1 MKILMVCT
9 GNICRSPMAEG
20 IARALLRAAKRDDI
34 TVDSAATHD
43 YHPDSPPDARAR
55 RVMRAHNMA
64 IDDLRARVFLPEDF
78 YLFDEILVADRSHY
92 RHLSAIAPDD
102 GACAKIGFMLD
113 TAIHVD
119 IFRDMVIAGFALIE
133 GMSLIENIDRMG
145 FGYIIPAFL
154 RDKMKQIA
162 EEIGRAHV

>member
-1 MKILMVCT
+1 MKILMACT

-43 YHPDSPPDARAR
+43 YHPGSAPDPRAR
-55 RVMRAHNMA
+55 RVMRAHQMP

-92 RHLSAIAPDD
+92 RYLSAIAPDD
-102 GACAKIGFMLD
+102 DARAKIGFMLD
-113 TAIHVD
+113 TLPDNPGAELPD
-119 IFRDMVIAGFALIE
+119 PYYGELADFERTFTLLDAALRARFAH
-133 GMSLIENIDRMG
+133 
-145 FGYIIPAFL
+145 
-154 RDKMKQIA
+154 
-162 EEIGRAHV
+162 GR

>member
-20 IARALLRAAKRDDI
+20 IARALLKAAKRDDI

-55 RVMRAHNMA
+55 RVMRAHGMP

-92 RHLSAIAPDD
+92 RYLSAIAPDD
-102 GACAKIGFMLD
+102 DARAKIGFMLD
-113 TAIHVD
+113 TLPDNPGAELPD
-119 IFRDMVIAGFALIE
+119 PYYGELADFERTFTLLDAALRARFA
-133 GMSLIENIDRMG
+133 D
-145 FGYIIPAFL
+145 
-154 RDKMKQIA
+154 
-162 EEIGRAHV
+162 GR

>member
-55 RVMRAHNMA
+55 RVMRAHGMP
-64 IDDLRARVFLPEDF
+64 IDDLHARPFDLADF
-78 YLFDEILVADRSHY
+78 GRFDRILVADRRNYHDVTTLAS
-92 RHLSAIAPDD
+92 DD
-102 GACAKIGFMLD
+102 TQRDKVGFMLETLPGSPALPD
-113 TAIHVD
+113 PYLGQPEDFERTFTLLEQAL
-119 IFRDMVIAGFALIE
+119 RLRFAH
-133 GMSLIENIDRMG
+133 D
-145 FGYIIPAFL
+145 
-154 RDKMKQIA
+154 
-162 EEIGRAHV
+162 